1 MNASATDSWH
11 LQLFNK
17 SVLKQEKLRALMDGI
32 GGSTQGLSCL
42 DVGGDNGVV
51 SLLLRQSGGDW
62 VSGDLDAEAVTAIRE
77 LVGGDVVCL
86 DGAETPFPDDHFDL
100 VVIIDYF
107 EHIYDDAAFACEL
120 HRILRPGGR
129 LVVNTPHAKSSF
141 LRRLRLWLGQSDEK
155 HGHVRHG
162 YTPPSMHQLLDPW
175 FSVDSVRTYS
185 RFFSELIDTAM
196 QAAVEGTKGDTHS
209 QKGILVTK
217 GDMAKHR
224 KALKLYSLV
233 YPVLKAISILNVL
246 VPFSGYKLIATATSK
261 KSLHAA

>member
-1 MNASATDSWH
+1 MDSWH

-17 SVLKQEKLRALMDGI
+17 SILKQEKLHALLDGI
-32 GGSTQGLSCL
+32 GGSTDGLSCL

-51 SLLLRQSGGDW
+51 SLLLRQRGGNW
-62 VSGDLDAEAVTAIRE
+62 VSADLDEGAVTAIRE
-77 LVGGDVVCL
+77 LVGGEVVCL
-86 DGAETPFPDDHFDL
+86 DGAKTPFADDRFDL

-107 EHIYDDAAFACEL
+107 EHIDDDASFAAEL

-129 LVVNTPHAKSSF
+129 LVVNTPHAKSSL
-141 LRRLRLWLGQSDEK
+141 LRRLRLLLGQSDAK

-162 YTPPSMHQLLDPW
+162 YTSPTMLQLLEPW

-196 QAAVEGTKGDTHS
+196 QAAVERAKGDSDS
-209 QKGILVTK
+209 QKGVLVTG

-224 KALKLYSLV
+224 KALKFYSLI
-233 YPVLKAISILNVL
+233 YPVLKAVSMLNVL
-246 VPFSGYKLIATATSK
+246 VPFSGYKLLATATTK
-261 KSLHAA
+261 KSAHAA